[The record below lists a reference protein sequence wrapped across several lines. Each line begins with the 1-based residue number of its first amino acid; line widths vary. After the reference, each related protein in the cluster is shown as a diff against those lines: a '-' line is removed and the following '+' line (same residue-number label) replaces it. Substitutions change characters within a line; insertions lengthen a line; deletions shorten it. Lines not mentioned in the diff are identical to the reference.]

1 MFTRLLDPDVWKPVL
16 IVNITN
22 MLITWC
28 AIQALD
34 RYVVVI
40 FKASGSNVGKQKFID
55 YGYINLLVFFN
66 KDREVLKKNL
76 LFKYVT
82 LPHQAFQ
89 RKLDVFFMLFLAHF
103 WGFTVFV

>member
-1 MFTRLLDPDVWKPVL
+1 MYCFCYCCGKIKLSVVRDMFTRLLDPDVWKPVL

-40 FKASGSNVGKQKFID
+40 FKASGSNVGKQKFIH
-55 YGYINLLVFFN
+55 YEYINLLVFLIE
-66 KDREVLKKNL
+66 DREV
-76 LFKYVT
+76 
-82 LPHQAFQ
+82 
-89 RKLDVFFMLFLAHF
+89 
-103 WGFTVFV
+103 